1 VPLAA
6 HIRRIL
12 DDRPTHKAP
21 ARRFRDELEDFMS
34 ESYASQ
40 TLKAVTQWGRYA
52 ELYAYDEVADTFSL
66 DNPT

>member
-1 VPLAA
+1 
-6 HIRRIL
+6 
-12 DDRPTHKAP
+12 
-21 ARRFRDELEDFMS
+21 MS